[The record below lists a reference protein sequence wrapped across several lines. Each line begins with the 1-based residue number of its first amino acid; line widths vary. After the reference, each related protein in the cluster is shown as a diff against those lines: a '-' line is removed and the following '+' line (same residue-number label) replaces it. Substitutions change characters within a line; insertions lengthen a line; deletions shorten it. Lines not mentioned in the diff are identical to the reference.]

1 MGKKDNN
8 NLDLKTLTGTFTV
21 LVDGNKM
28 FAGEIEGAWDNA
40 LLLKDSI
47 YGSVIIPNNR
57 IVAMIEGIVPG
68 RQKPAEVRKPE
79 SAEHQE
85 MREQE

>member
-21 LVDGNKM
+21 LVDGNKV
-28 FAGEIEGAWDNA
+28 FAGEMEGAWDNA
-40 LLLKDSI
+40 ILIKDSI
-47 YGSVIIPNNR
+47 LGSVIIPNNR

-68 RQKPAEVRKPE
+68 RQRPVENRKIE

-85 MREQE
+85 MRQEE